1 MQSILKKVV
10 GSLVGGLL
18 LIASA
23 SIIWGIHTREH
34 YLAAF
39 EQTRNGD
46 TLAQVLERFGQ
57 PSHIEPH
64 LNVPGY
70 DAGGR
75 SACGE
80 SCALRLWYELPFTLG
95 TSPVS
100 VDFNSAQVAIDKYQW
115 SSP

>member
-1 MQSILKKVV
+1 MRTVGTSI
-10 GSLVGGLL
+10 VGGVL
-18 LIASA
+18 LIFVAYV
-23 SIIWGIHTREH
+23 IWGIRTREH
-34 YLAAF
+34 YLSAF
-39 EQTRNGD
+39 EETKNGD

-80 SCALRLWYELPFTLG
+80 SCSLRLWYELPFSLG